1 MLLRHG
7 FLMVG
12 GEGRAMH
19 FRSSIKRNS
28 RKLFHAFVDRRKRC
42 VMHLKKFAARLGGCV
57 NVLFIGRE
65 RLGIA

>member
-7 FLMVG
+7 FLMGG

-42 VMHLKKFAARLGGCV
+42 VMHLKKFVARPGGCV

>member
-7 FLMVG
+7 FLMGG

-19 FRSSIKRNS
+19 FRSSIK

-42 VMHLKKFAARLGGCV
+42 VMHLKKFAARPGGCV

-65 RLGIA
+65 R